1 MDLNHPKFG
10 GVCRVS
16 IVLSIRFCYIA
27 GAGLA
32 EAPGGEIDSWSSL
45 ARSAQGGSA
54 AIYGGHW
61 FSSVQHGRATAF
73 GRQRGWAMA
82 PFIGVRIILLVLNVG
97 NGWEWMGMV
106 EWDCY

>member
-1 MDLNHPKFG
+1 MQ
-10 GVCRVS
+10 
-16 IVLSIRFCYIA
+16 A
-27 GAGLA
+27 AGLA

-61 FSSVQHGRATAF
+61 FSSIEHGRATAF

-82 PFIGVRIILLVLNVG
+82 PFIGVCIILLVRNVG
-97 NGWEWMGMV
+97 NGWEWGNGIVINIVIMDHSLIPCV
-106 EWDCY
+106 